1 MEPNKKTVV
10 IGASPNPARYS
21 HLAIESL
28 RGKGFETRAIGLR
41 SGRVMDVDIETD
53 QPEISDVDTVT
64 LYVGPRHQDHW
75 KQYIHSLKPRRVIF
89 NPGTENAEFE
99 TELEKAGI
107 ETERAC
113 TLVLLGSGVY

>member
-1 MEPNKKTVV
+1 MEPKKKTVV

-28 RGKGFETRAIGLR
+28 RGKGYETRAIGLR
-41 SGRVMDVDIETD
+41 NGLVEDVSIETD
-53 QPEISDVDTVT
+53 MPAIDDVDTVT
-64 LYVGPRHQDHW
+64 LYVGPRHQDYW
-75 KQYIHSLKPRRVIF
+75 KQYIHELKPKRVIF

-99 TELEKAGI
+99 SELEKDGI

>member
-1 MEPNKKTVV
+1 MESKKKTVV

-28 RGKGFETRAIGLR
+28 RGKGYETRAIGLR
-41 SGRVMDVDIETD
+41 QGRVMDVDIETD

-64 LYVGPRHQDHW
+64 LYVGPRHQEYW
-75 KQYIHSLKPRRVIF
+75 KSYIHSLKPRRVIF

-99 TELEKAGI
+99 TELETAGI

>member
-1 MEPNKKTVV
+1 MESKKKTVV

-28 RGKGFETRAIGLR
+28 RGKGYETRAIGLR
-41 SGRVMDVDIETD
+41 GGRVMDIDIETD
-53 QPEISDVDTVT
+53 QPQISDVDTVT
-64 LYVGPRHQDHW
+64 LYVGPHHQEHW
-75 KQYIHSLKPRRVIF
+75 KEYIHSLKPKRVIF
-89 NPGTENAEFE
+89 NPGTENSVFE
-99 TELEKAGI
+99 NELETAGI

>member
-1 MEPNKKTVV
+1 MEPKKKTVV

-28 RGKGFETRAIGLR
+28 RGKGYETRAIGLR
-41 SGRVMDVDIETD
+41 NGLVKDVSIETD
-53 QPEISDVDTVT
+53 MPAIDDVDTVT
-64 LYVGPRHQDHW
+64 LYVGPRHQDYW
-75 KQYIHSLKPRRVIF
+75 KKYIHELKPKRVIF

-99 TELEKAGI
+99 SELEKDGI